1 VPSPEP
7 DPKNQKNFTDPE
19 SRIMKGGFVQASNG
33 QIAVAAQGQIIVARD
48 ATQCAVDKGQLI
60 PMVDAMLVAIASVMS
75 IMRNISL
82 PQNRQWS
89 PKPIAR
95 TLVRV
100 PQILS

>member
-33 QIAVAAQGQIIVARD
+33 QIAVAAQGQIIIAQD

-60 PMVDAMLVAIASVMS
+60 PMVDAIEANLGRKPEQASADAGSGRSSRRAASVS
-75 IMRNISL
+75 S
-82 PQNRQWS
+82 
-89 PKPIAR
+89 
-95 TLVRV
+95 
-100 PQILS
+100 